1 MTRCLHDYTLLML
14 YKGDGTDQQWSH
26 LSTCLLCTV
35 RYQHLVRDLEKIEE
49 ILEVAP
55 PLRTVV
61 SHQRSSYQRW
71 FPAVVALA
79 ATLVLT
85 WGSVHWWQPSQTVV
99 VAKAQPQPDKVSE
112 FLQESVAP
120 ALFSPD
126 ALANDNGGDEGDD
139 DGDDDGDDSSDVE
152 SNVMKI
158 PLPVSSST
166 YVQAA
171 LEGGWP
177 CEQQGPFANIN
188 CEIHPFPFFI
198 REQ

>member
-71 FPAVVALA
+71 FPAVAALA

-85 WGSVHWWQPSQTVV
+85 WGSVRWWQSSQALI

-120 ALFSPD
+120 ALFSVADINSEATTP
-126 ALANDNGGDEGDD
+126 
-139 DGDDDGDDSSDVE
+139 VR
-152 SNVMKI
+152 
-158 PLPVSSST
+158 VSSSA

-177 CEQQGPFANIN
+177 CERQEPFLTPG
-188 CEIHPFPFFI
+188 CEIHPFPLLI
-198 REQ
+198 RGQSY